1 MTDWQSA
8 LEAVAAEY
16 TRGTLERDARA
27 ISEAYRLKTGEG
39 KRLLTRES
47 EAAAYALSR
56 MPATVEAARAAL
68 AEALEASGLAP
79 RTMLDCGAGTGAV
92 TFAADSLLALERATC
107 LEREAAMRA
116 VGQRLMAEAG
126 GVQAQWAACDLTAR
140 EPLPRAQLVCEG
152 YMLGEL
158 EAAMR
163 LPVAE
168 KLWNACEQMLVL
180 IEPGTP
186 QGFANLRAVR
196 AHLAAL
202 GAYVAAPCPA
212 GSETCPMTG

>member
-8 LEAVAAEY
+8 LEAVAADY

-158 EAAMR
+158 EAATWT
-163 LPVAE
+163 LPC
-168 KLWNACEQMLVL
+168 WHN
-180 IEPGTP
+180 
-186 QGFANLRAVR
+186 
-196 AHLAAL
+196 
-202 GAYVAAPCPA
+202 
-212 GSETCPMTG
+212 

>member
-8 LEAVAAEY
+8 LEAVAADY

-116 VGQRLMAEAG
+116 VGQRLMAETG

-158 EAAMR
+158 EAAKAAKKEGESC
-163 LPVAE
+163 PCS
-168 KLWNACEQMLVL
+168 CEEQ
-180 IEPGTP
+180 
-186 QGFANLRAVR
+186 
-196 AHLAAL
+196 
-202 GAYVAAPCPA
+202 PA
-212 GSETCPMTG
+212 GEETQQKVCPVCGECMYEDDCEE

>member
-8 LEAVAAEY
+8 LEAVAADY

-92 TFAADSLLALERATC
+92 TFAA
-107 LEREAAMRA
+107 
-116 VGQRLMAEAG
+116 
-126 GVQAQWAACDLTAR
+126 AR
-140 EPLPRAQLVCEG
+140 GPSPR
-152 YMLGEL
+152 
-158 EAAMR
+158 R
-163 LPVAE
+163 TRSPVPHPRRR
-168 KLWNACEQMLVL
+168 C
-180 IEPGTP
+180 
-186 QGFANLRAVR
+186 
-196 AHLAAL
+196 
-202 GAYVAAPCPA
+202 APSA
-212 GSETCPMTG
+212 SG

>member
-79 RTMLDCGAGTGAV
+79 QTMLDCGAGTGAV

-158 EAAMR
+158 EASMR

-180 IEPGTP
+180 IEPGTARRHMRP
-186 QGFANLRAVR
+186 ARPDAPERRAGSQSP
-196 AHLAAL
+196 AA
-202 GAYVAAPCPA
+202 CPA
-212 GSETCPMTG
+212 R